1 MVLDPPK
8 DLEPRHDVKGGSKK
22 TPAGGIALSKFLK
35 WQKEHVTETKNMLDT
50 TPHGSTPVP
59 DPTVLT
65 TQQLVREIAASREII
80 ETRLD
85 AMDTATELNKAATD
99 NIPRL
104 INDKVTQLQT
114 LVEEKIA
121 GLMEKFHSIDVQF
134 KERDTRTEQSSKDS
148 KVAVDAA
155 LQAAKEAVGEQ
166 NKSSALAIAKSEA
179 ATNKQLDQIGTLI
192 ATGTKAL
199 DEKINDLKGRLD
211 RGEGVKAQ
219 AVENNQQNNQDR
231 GNQNFIIGM
240 FVTVALA
247 LLGNAIT
254 LIYLF
259 THK

>member
-1 MVLDPPK
+1 M
-8 DLEPRHDVKGGSKK
+8 
-22 TPAGGIALSKFLK
+22 
-35 WQKEHVTETKNMLDT
+35 DT
-50 TPHGSTPVP
+50 TPSGTTPVP
-59 DPTVLT
+59 DPTILT
-65 TQQLVREIAASREII
+65 TQQLVAAIAAVREIL

-85 AMDTATELNKAATD
+85 AMDTATNLNKEQMD
-99 NIPRL
+99 KIPSM
-104 INDKVTQLQT
+104 IDDKIRQLRV

-179 ATNKQLDQIGTLI
+179 STNKALDQIGTLI
-192 ATGTKAL
+192 TTTNKAL

-219 AVENNQQNNQDR
+219 AVENKGQQNWQTSAVIA
-231 GNQNFIIGM
+231 G
-240 FVTVALA
+240 VS
-247 LLGNAIT
+247 LLISLGV
-254 LIYLF
+254 LIVLVL
-259 THK
+259 HK